1 MTRHAGLYPM
11 NKRWIMWLIL
21 GGPVVVLIAGWL
33 LTR

>member
-1 MTRHAGLYPM
+1 M